1 MDKEGSFKP
10 IIYVMIASM
19 GIAFFWNSVSI
30 IRDSAHAI
38 LDPTAGALLNWNLN
52 YGMVFI
58 ILLISLFM
66 TLLQKYAT
74 DQEALRELKKEQ
86 KELQEEMKKYKEH
99 PEKLMELQKN
109 FYPLTGKMMKHSMR
123 PIIFTGIPLILF
135 FRWFMDFFTLLG
147 NPKFFGFLSWLWFYL
162 IGSMIFSMIL
172 RKVLKVV

>member
-10 IIYVMIASM
+10 IIIVMIASM
-19 GIAFFWNSVSI
+19 AIAFFWNSISI

-52 YGMVFI
+52 YGMVLI
-58 ILLISLFM
+58 ILIISIFM

-74 DQEALRELKKEQ
+74 DQKALRELKKEQ

-99 PEKLMELQKN
+99 PEKLMEIQKN

-135 FRWFMDFFTLLG
+135 FRWFMDFFTILG

-162 IGSMIFSMIL
+162 IGSMVFSMIF
-172 RKVLKVV
+172 RKVMKVV